1 MIIKISYPLEYAS
14 DYVYGR
20 HVYKWFNFVQNI
32 FNETG
37 FTDVLL
43 PQNIINAGNV
53 SNIILEILKDQYL

>member
-20 HVYKWFNFVQNI
+20 HVYKWFNFVQNV

-43 PQNIINAGNV
+43 P
-53 SNIILEILKDQYL
+53 